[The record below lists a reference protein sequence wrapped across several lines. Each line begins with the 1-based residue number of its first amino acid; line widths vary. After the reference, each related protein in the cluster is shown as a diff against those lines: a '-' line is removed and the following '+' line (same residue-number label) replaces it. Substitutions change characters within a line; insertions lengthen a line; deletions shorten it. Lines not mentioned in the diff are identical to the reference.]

1 MYPKDEVH
9 NLVEVLL
16 KVIEKAN
23 LISKYLNQL
32 LLLQNNYI
40 FFLILRIKGKE
51 RKETREKEKK
61 KSTNQVESF

>member
-40 FFLILRIKGKE
+40 FFLVLRIKGKE
-51 RKETREKEKK
+51 RKETREMEKK